1 MKHKVG
7 YFYPMKQAAM
17 ALKFLE
23 IMVPLKYLI
32 HSLRTLEIPLIN
44 CEIDLDINWSKRY
57 VIVATAVANKGAK
70 FSITDRKI
78 YVSVVALSTHDNV
91 KKLEQLKSGF
101 KRTIN
106 CNKYQ
111 SKI

>member
-7 YFYPMKQAAM
+7 YFCQMKQATM
-17 ALKFLE
+17 AQKFLE
-23 IMVPLKYLI
+23 IMVPLKYLN
-32 HSLRTLEIPLIN
+32 HFSRTLEIPLIN
-44 CEIDLDINWSKRY
+44 LEIDLDINWSKKY
-57 VIVATAVANKGAK
+57 IIVAAAVANKGEK
-70 FSITDRKI
+70 FSITDTKL
-78 YVSVVALSTHDNV
+78 YVSVVTLSTQDNTKV
-91 KKLEQLKSGF
+91 LEQLKSGF